1 VSSPLE
7 SQRDAATKA
16 AVSREAESS
25 IEDETQGV
33 NMTSRRDFLKL
44 ASLLAAGGFG
54 QQMLPAIARAASIDP
69 EPGSTCLNAEH
80 IVILMQENRSFD
92 HLYGTL
98 RGVRGYNDPRA
109 MTLPGG
115 NPVWLQASASGDV
128 HPPFRFDIRN
138 SSATWLGSLPHGWTD
153 SGEARNGGRHD
164 RWIPA
169 KAASDPNYAHLPLTM
184 GYYTRED
191 LPFYYAL
198 ADAFTVCDQNFC
210 SSLTPTEPNRLHM
223 WTGTVR
229 AEPSPQSF
237 AYVRNDDM
245 GYDKQLEWTTFP
257 DRLERRGISWRIYQN
272 ELSLPSGLTDD
283 EDKWLSNFDDNPLEY
298 FTHYRVRFTPSHRR
312 WLAEKERSLVSEL
325 DQLSGAPSSAETKK
339 RIAEAQRELDD
350 VRRDLS
356 TWTDAAFAALPE
368 HERNLHRKAF
378 STNEGD
384 PDFRTL
390 TELHYSQNG
399 IERSMNVPKGDVFHQ
414 FRQDV
419 RSGRLPTVSWIVAPE
434 AFSDHPSS
442 AWFGAWYVSEALNIL
457 TSDPEVWKKTIFIL
471 CYDEN
476 DGCFDHIPP
485 FVPPQPGRTD
495 TGKVSAG
502 IDTSVEYVS
511 SQQIDAMRLKEPDW
525 QGKPGP
531 IGLGFRVPL
540 VIASPWSRGGYV
552 CSQVFDHTSLLQ
564 FLEVFLSHREG
575 QPIRETNIS
584 AWRRTVCG
592 DLTSAFRPWNAQSS
606 QSPEPVR
613 RNPFLISIQEA
624 KFKPMPGGMD
634 PLTQKEIE
642 QVRISPQNSPQLPEQ
657 ENGVRPACA
666 LPYELTADGALA
678 VDEPAFTIEFAAER
692 RLFGER
698 AAGAPFRVY
707 TPGRVRAA
715 GADTGEGAFETGRS
729 WDYAVAAGDRI
740 ADHFPLRLFDA
751 ETYHLYVYGPNGFF
765 REFRGDSRDPRLAV
779 SLLHTSQSAS
789 IKLVNRD
796 SSQPLTVTM
805 DDLAYGSAVRTVTI
819 PAGSS
824 SELALNLEPSFGWY
838 DLRIR
843 VAGAEQYEQRYAGK
857 VETGRESF
865 TEPLMGKQRYGI

>member
-1 VSSPLE
+1 ME
-7 SQRDAATKA
+7 
-16 AVSREAESS
+16 
-25 IEDETQGV
+25 
-33 NMTSRRDFLKL
+33 SRRDFLKL

-54 QQMLPAIARAASIDP
+54 QQMLPAIARAAAIDP
-69 EPGSTCLNAEH
+69 EQGSTYLDAEH

-109 MTLPGG
+109 ITQPSG
-115 NPVWLQASASGDV
+115 NPVWLQASASGAV
-128 HPPFRFDIRN
+128 HVPFRFDIRN
-138 SSATWLGSLPHGWTD
+138 SSATWLGSLPHGWED
-153 SGEARNGGRHD
+153 QGEARNGGRQD

-169 KAASDPNYAHLPLTM
+169 KAASNPKHAHLPLTM

-229 AEPSPQSF
+229 AEQSIQSF

-245 GYDKQLEWTTFP
+245 GYDKELEWTTFP
-257 DRLERRGISWRIYQN
+257 DRLEQQGISWRIYQN

-298 FTHYRVRFTPSHRR
+298 FTHYHVRFTPSHKR
-312 WLAEKERSLVSEL
+312 WLAQQESSLVTKLKE
-325 DQLSGAPSSAETKK
+325 LSGAPRNADTEKH
-339 RIAEAQRELDD
+339 IAEAQQQLKDVQRELA
-350 VRRDLS
+350 
-356 TWTDAAFAALPE
+356 TCTDAAFAALPE
-368 HERNLHRKAF
+368 HERNMHRKAF
-378 STNEGD
+378 STNEAD
-384 PDFRTL
+384 RNFRTL
-390 TELHYSQNG
+390 TELRYQQDG
-399 IERSMNVPKGDVFHQ
+399 VERSMKVPKGDVFHE

-419 RSGRLPTVSWIVAPE
+419 ENGMLPAVSWIVAPE

-457 TSDPEVWKKTIFIL
+457 TKDPEVWKKTIFIL

-476 DGCFDHIPP
+476 DGYFDHIPP
-485 FVPPQPGRTD
+485 FVPPQPGRAD

-502 IDTSVEYVS
+502 IDPSVEYVS
-511 SQQIDAMRLKEPDW
+511 QEQIDAIRQKEPGW

-540 VIASPWSRGGYV
+540 VIASPWSRGGYA

-564 FLEVFLSHREG
+564 FLEVFLSHKQGQPFKKG

-606 QSPEPVR
+606 HLPEPVR
-613 RNPFLISIQEA
+613 RDPFLILIQEA
-624 KFKPMPGGMD
+624 KLKPMPGGME
-634 PLTQKEIE
+634 PLTLEEIQ
-642 QVRISPQNSPQLPEQ
+642 QVHTAPRKLMRLPSQ
-657 ENGVRPACA
+657 ESGVRPACV
-666 LPYELTADGALA
+666 LPYELTADGALVA
-678 VDEPAFTIEFAAER
+678 DKSAFAIEFAAER
-692 RLFGER
+692 HLFGAR
-698 AAGAPFRVY
+698 AVGAPFRVY

-715 GADTGEGAFETGRS
+715 GADTNPEAFETGRS
-729 WDYAVAAGDRI
+729 WDYAVAAGDKI
-740 ADHFPLRLFDA
+740 ADHFPLQLFDS
-751 ETYHLYVYGPNGFF
+751 ETYHLCVYGPNGFF
-765 REFRGDSRDPRLAV
+765 REFRGNARDPRLTV
-779 SLLHTSQSAS
+779 SLLSTPQSAS
-789 IKLVNRD
+789 LKLVNRD
-796 SSQPLTVTM
+796 LWQPLTVTV
-805 DDLAYGSAVRTVTI
+805 DDLAYGDITHTVAI

-824 SELALNLEPSFGWY
+824 LELTLNFGPSFGWY

-843 VAGAEQYEQRYAGK
+843 VTGATQYEQRYAGK
-857 VETGRESF
+857 VETGHESF
-865 TEPLMGKQRYGI
+865 TDPSMGGMEKIPSPL

>member
-1 VSSPLE
+1 ME
-7 SQRDAATKA
+7 
-16 AVSREAESS
+16 
-25 IEDETQGV
+25 
-33 NMTSRRDFLKL
+33 SRRDFLKL

-69 EPGSTCLNAEH
+69 EPGSTYQDAEH

-109 MTLPGG
+109 ITQPSG
-115 NPVWLQASASGDV
+115 NPVWLQAAASGAI
-128 HPPFRFDIRN
+128 HAPFHFDIRN
-138 SSATWLGSLPHGWTD
+138 SSATWLGSLPHGWVD
-153 SGEARNGGRHD
+153 QHDACNGGRND
-164 RWIPA
+164 GWIPA
-169 KAASDPNYAHLPLTM
+169 KAASNPKHAHLPLTM

-191 LPFYYAL
+191 LAFYYAL

-229 AEPSPQSF
+229 AEPSIQSF

-257 DRLERRGISWRIYQN
+257 DRLEQLGISWRIYQN
-272 ELSLPSGLTDD
+272 ELSLPSGLTGE

-312 WLAEKERSLVSEL
+312 WLTQQESSLVSKLKEL
-325 DQLSGAPSSAETKK
+325 SSAPHNAEPHSTETEKH
-339 RIAEAQRELDD
+339 IAEAQRQLED
-350 VRRDLS
+350 VRRDLAAC
-356 TWTDAAFAALPE
+356 TDAAFAALPE
-368 HERNLHRKAF
+368 HEQNMHRKAF

-390 TELHYSQNG
+390 TPLRYQQDG
-399 IERSMNVPKGDVFHQ
+399 VERSMNVPKGDVFYE

-419 RSGRLPTVSWIVAPE
+419 QNGKLPAVSWIVAPE

-442 AWFGAWYVSEALNIL
+442 AWFGAWYVSESLNIL
-457 TSDPEVWKKTIFIL
+457 TSNPEVWKKTIFIL

-476 DGCFDHIPP
+476 DGYFDHIPP

-502 IDTSVEYVS
+502 IDASVEYVS
-511 SQQIDAMRLKEPDW
+511 QKQIDAMRQKEPDW
-525 QGKPGP
+525 PGKPGP

-540 VIASPWSRGGYV
+540 VIASPWSRGGYA

-564 FLEVFLSHREG
+564 FLEVFLSHKKG
-575 QPIRETNIS
+575 QPVRETNIS

-606 QSPEPVR
+606 HLPDPVR
-613 RNPFLISIQEA
+613 RDPFLISIQEA
-624 KFKPMPGGMD
+624 KLKPMPGGME
-634 PLTQKEIE
+634 PLTPAEIE
-642 QVRISPQNSPQLPEQ
+642 QVHNSPQNSPRLPKQ

-666 LPYELTADGALA
+666 LPYELSADGALA
-678 VDEPAFTIEFAAER
+678 VDGSAFTIEFAAEQ
-692 RLFGER
+692 RLFGGR

-707 TPGRVRAA
+707 TPGRVRPA
-715 GADTGEGAFETGRS
+715 GTDTGSDPNSGAFETGRS

-740 ADHFPLRLFDA
+740 VDHFPLQLFDS
-751 ETYHLYVYGPNGFF
+751 ETYHLCVYGPNGFF
-765 REFRGDSRDPRLAV
+765 REFRGDPHDPRLTV
-779 SLLHTSQSAS
+779 SLLSASQSPLL
-789 IKLVNRD
+789 KLVNRD
-796 SSQPLTVTM
+796 PSQPLAVTI
-805 DDLAYGSAVRTVTI
+805 DDLAYGDAARTVAI
-819 PAGSS
+819 QAGSS
-824 SELALNLEPSFGWY
+824 SELPLNLGPNFGWY

-843 VAGAEQYEQRYAGK
+843 VAGFGHYEQRYAGK

-865 TEPLMGKQRYGI
+865 TDPSMGKGRYGI

>member
-1 VSSPLE
+1 ME
-7 SQRDAATKA
+7 
-16 AVSREAESS
+16 
-25 IEDETQGV
+25 
-33 NMTSRRDFLKL
+33 SRRDFLKL
-44 ASLLAAGGFG
+44 ASLLAASGIG
-54 QQMLPAIARAASIDP
+54 QQMLPAIARAAAIDP
-69 EPGSTCLNAEH
+69 EQGSTYLDAEH

-109 MTLPGG
+109 ITQPSG
-115 NPVWLQASASGDV
+115 NPVWLQASAAGAI
-128 HPPFRFDIRN
+128 HAPFRFDIRN
-138 SSATWLGSLPHGWTD
+138 SSATWLGSLRHGWED
-153 SGEARNGGRHD
+153 SDQARNGGRYD
-164 RWIPA
+164 GWIPA
-169 KAASDPNYAHLPLTM
+169 KANSDPKLAHLPLTM

-229 AEPSPQSF
+229 AEPSIQSF

-257 DRLERRGISWRIYQN
+257 DRLEREGISWRIYQN
-272 ELSLPSGLTDD
+272 ELSLPSGLTDE

-298 FTHYRVRFTPSHRR
+298 FSHFHVNFTPSRRR
-312 WLAEKERSLVSEL
+312 WLTEQERLLGSKLE
-325 DQLSGAPSSAETKK
+325 QLKSAPHNAETEKHV
-339 RIAEAQRELDD
+339 AEAQQQLKD
-350 VRRDLS
+350 VRRELA

-368 HERNLHRKAF
+368 HERKMHRKAF

-384 PDFRTL
+384 PNFRTMTPL
-390 TELHYSQNG
+390 PYRQDG
-399 IERSMNVPKGDVFHQ
+399 VERSMNVPKGDVFHQ

-419 RSGRLPTVSWIVAPE
+419 QSGKLPAVSWIVAPE

-457 TSDPEVWKKTIFIL
+457 TRDPEVWKKTIFIL

-476 DGCFDHIPP
+476 DGYFDHIPP
-485 FVPPQPGRTD
+485 FVPPQPGRKD

-502 IDTSVEYVS
+502 IDPSVEYVS
-511 SQQIDAMRLKEPDW
+511 SEQIEAIRQKEPDW
-525 QGKPGP
+525 PGKPGP

-552 CSQVFDHTSLLQ
+552 NSQVFDHTSLLR
-564 FLEVFLSHREG
+564 FMEVFLSQKKA

-592 DLTSAFRPWNAQSS
+592 DLTSVFRPWNQQSS
-606 QSPEPVR
+606 KLPEPVR
-613 RNPFLISIQEA
+613 RDPFLVSIQEA
-624 KFKPMPGGMD
+624 KLKPIPGGME
-634 PLTQKEIE
+634 PLTQEEIA
-642 QVRISPQNSPQLPEQ
+642 QARIAPRNSKRLPEQ
-657 ENGVRPACA
+657 EKGVRPACA

-678 VDEPAFTIEFAAER
+678 MEDSAFMIEFAAER

-698 AAGAPFRVY
+698 AVGAPFRVY

-715 GADTGEGAFETGRS
+715 GADIAAEAFEIGRS
-729 WDYAVAAGDRI
+729 WDYAVAAGDKI

-751 ETYHLYVYGPNGFF
+751 ETYRLYVYGPNGFF
-765 REFRGDSRDPRLAV
+765 REFRGDARDPRLRV
-779 SLLHTSQSAS
+779 SLVSTSQGAS
-789 IKLVNRD
+789 LKLVNRD
-796 SSQPLTVTM
+796 PSQPLTAAI
-805 DDLAYGSAVRTVTI
+805 DDLAYGEATRTVAI
-819 PAGSS
+819 AAGSS
-824 SELALNLEPSFGWY
+824 SELALNVGPSFGWY

-843 VAGAEQYEQRYAGK
+843 VAGAGHYEQRYAGK
-857 VETGRESF
+857 IETGRESF
-865 TEPLMGKQRYGI
+865 TDASMG

>member
-1 VSSPLE
+1 ME
-7 SQRDAATKA
+7 
-16 AVSREAESS
+16 
-25 IEDETQGV
+25 
-33 NMTSRRDFLKL
+33 SRRDFLKL
-44 ASLLAAGGFG
+44 ASLLAASGIG

-69 EPGSTCLNAEH
+69 EQGSTYLDAEH

-109 MTLPGG
+109 ITQPGG
-115 NPVWLQASASGDV
+115 NPVWLQASASGAV
-128 HPPFRFDIRN
+128 HTPFRFDIRN
-138 SSATWLGSLPHGWTD
+138 SSATWLGSLPHGWED
-153 SGEARNGGRHD
+153 SDEARNGGRYD
-164 RWIPA
+164 RWIQA
-169 KAASDPNYAHLPLTM
+169 KAASDPNHAHLPLTM

-191 LPFYYAL
+191 LSFYYAL
-198 ADAFTVCDQNFC
+198 ADAFTVCDQNFS

-229 AEPSPQSF
+229 AEPSIQSF

-257 DRLERRGISWRIYQN
+257 DRLEREGISWRIYQN

-298 FTHYRVRFTPSHRR
+298 FSHYHVRFTPSHRR
-312 WLAEKERSLVSEL
+312 WLAEKESSLVSTLE
-325 DQLSGAPSSAETKK
+325 QLRRAPRSAETEKHA
-339 RIAEAQRELDD
+339 AEAQRQLDD
-350 VRRDLS
+350 VRHDLAAC
-356 TWTDAAFAALPE
+356 TDAAFAALPE

-384 PDFRTL
+384 PDFRAL
-390 TELHYSQNG
+390 TELRYRQDG
-399 IERSMNVPKGDVFHQ
+399 VERSMNVPKGDVFHQ

-419 RSGRLPTVSWIVAPE
+419 QNGKLPTVSWIVAPE

-442 AWFGAWYVSEALNIL
+442 AWFGAWYVSEALDIL
-457 TSDPEVWKKTIFIL
+457 TSDPKVWKKTIFIL

-502 IDTSVEYVS
+502 IDPSVEYVS
-511 SQQIDAMRLKEPDW
+511 SEQIEAIKQKEPDW
-525 QGKPGP
+525 HGKPGP

-552 CSQVFDHTSLLQ
+552 NSQVFDHTSLLQ
-564 FLEVFLSHREG
+564 FMEVFLSHKKG

-592 DLTSAFRPWNAQSS
+592 DLTSAFRPWNPQSS
-606 QSPEPVR
+606 ELPEPVR
-613 RNPFLISIQEA
+613 RDPFLISIQEA
-624 KFKPMPGGMD
+624 KFKPMPGGME
-634 PLTQKEIE
+634 PLTQEEIE
-642 QVRISPQNSPQLPEQ
+642 QVRISPRNSQRLPGQ

-678 VDEPAFTIEFAAER
+678 VDERAFTIEFAAER
-692 RLFGER
+692 QLFGGR

-715 GADTGEGAFETGRS
+715 GTDTDADAFETGRS
-729 WDYAVAAGDRI
+729 WDYAVAAGDKI
-740 ADHFPLRLFDA
+740 ADRFPLRLFDS

-765 REFRGDSRDPRLAV
+765 REFRGDSHDPQLTV
-779 SLLHTSQSAS
+779 SLLSTSQSAS
-789 IKLVNRD
+789 LKLVNRD
-796 SSQPLTVTM
+796 PSQPLTVTI
-805 DDLAYGSAVRTVTI
+805 DDLAYGDVARTVAI
-819 PAGSS
+819 AVGSS
-824 SELALNLEPSFGWY
+824 SELALNLGPSFGWY

-843 VAGAEQYEQRYAGK
+843 VAGAGHYEQRYAGK
-857 VETGRESF
+857 VEIGRESF
-865 TEPLMGKQRYGI
+865 TDPSMGKGRYGM